1 MVRGM
6 PYISATIKNIK
17 EMLKKRNAPPCG
29 KAKRYKNQ
37 AGSGHFSD
45 VARGLAGNCQ
55 VPCTHINNDGQLWP
69 ASGLGIQ
76 VGVLGPTGIA
86 RDV

>member
-1 MVRGM
+1 M
-6 PYISATIKNIK
+6 PHTSATIKNIK
-17 EMLKKRNAPPCG
+17 EMPHKRNAPPYG
-29 KAKRYKNQ
+29 KARRYEYQ
-37 AGSGHFSD
+37 AGSGHFGE

-69 ASGLGIQ
+69 ASVLGIQ
-76 VGVLGPTGIA
+76 VGFLGPTGIA

>member
-6 PYISATIKNIK
+6 PHTSATIKNIK
-17 EMLKKRNAPPCG
+17 EMPKKRNAPPCG
-29 KAKRYKNQ
+29 KARRYDFQ
-37 AGSGHFSD
+37 ADSGHFSN

-55 VPCTHINNDGQLWP
+55 VPCTHINNDGQLGP
-69 ASGLGIQ
+69 ASVLGIQ

-86 RDV
+86 RDI